1 MMSDPAPSS
10 SAPKYYSVKSGSGN
24 LPSTLSSAVNRLK
37 KTNNIRNEVYIVPTA
52 VHQAYTNMTYIS
64 LSGDYMGLAIHENY
78 HGYSPQHLAEDLE
91 FVVQHEIGH
100 LNVHPT
106 EGFGWMAEIK
116 GMPVEGSKKGYWSNV
131 LSDIVVNYNISNG
144 TQLPSTSIKPNEVKI
159 MNHAVWSAYAG
170 GFRSCMGSPV
180 QAFNGQT
187 QHRSL
192 VESGQLV
199 NNLANGGVF
208 TNPSPGNPY
217 IASSATPEWEKWTG
231 HGRGPQQYCSIAY
244 AVSHKMPVGTDVGPG
259 LGLSTKSEPYPDNW
273 KQVKVLASF
282 EVEYCP
288 SCEKWIGYNP
298 SPGICPI
305 DENCRGATTKEGKIE
320 AGTYVVTASRTY
332 DGQVNCPDVRPIEF
346 WQIDYGGS
354 PRWIPAHYCYSLCPH
369 CGDSAPTQWELGFGY
384 RPDMVQYIRAGG
396 NLTPEMINQ
405 IEKSRLM
412 GLLLYYQIAGLY
424 ASSATYKGL
433 TGVAAGE
440 LFLHDASWDLHLCM
454 IGQ

>member
-1 MMSDPAPSS
+1 MSDSAEHSV
-10 SAPKYYSVKSGSGN
+10 APKYYSIKSGDGN
-24 LPSTLSSAVNRLK
+24 LPPTLTRAVNRLK
-37 KTNNIRNEVYIVPTA
+37 KSNNMKNEVYIVPTA
-52 VHQAYTNMTYIS
+52 VHEAYTNMTYIS

-78 HGYSPQHLAEDLE
+78 HGYSPEHLIEDLE

-106 EGFGWMAEIK
+106 EGFGWLAEIK
-116 GMPVEGSKKGYWSNV
+116 AMPVEGSKKGYWSNV
-131 LSDIVVNYNISNG
+131 LSDIIVNYNISNG
-144 TQLPSTSIKPNEVKI
+144 TQLPLTSDKPQEVKK

-180 QAFNGQT
+180 KGYDGQT
-187 QHRSL
+187 LHRRL

-199 NNLANGGVF
+199 NNLSNGGVF
-208 TNPSPGNPY
+208 TNPAPGNPY
-217 IASSATPEWEKWTG
+217 ISSSATPEYEKWTG

-244 AVSHKMPVGTDVGPG
+244 AISHKMPVGTDIGSG
-259 LGLSTKSEPYPDNW
+259 LGLSTTPQDYPDNW
-273 KQVKVLASF
+273 KKVKVLASF

-288 SCEKWIGYNP
+288 SCDKWIGYNP
-298 SPGICPI
+298 TPGRCPI
-305 DENCRGATTKEGKIE
+305 DDTCGAVPTKEGKIN
-320 AGTYVVTASRTY
+320 AGTYVAKSSRTY
-332 DGQVNCPDVRPIEF
+332 DGQVNTTEVRPIEF

-384 RPDMVQYIRAGG
+384 RPEMVDYIRAGG
-396 NLTPEMINQ
+396 NLTPKMILQ
-405 IEKSRLM
+405 IEKSRLI
-412 GLLLYYQIAGLY
+412 GLLLLYQIAGLY
-424 ASSATYKGL
+424 ASSANYKGL

-440 LFLHDASWDLHLCM
+440 LFLHDATWDLHLCM